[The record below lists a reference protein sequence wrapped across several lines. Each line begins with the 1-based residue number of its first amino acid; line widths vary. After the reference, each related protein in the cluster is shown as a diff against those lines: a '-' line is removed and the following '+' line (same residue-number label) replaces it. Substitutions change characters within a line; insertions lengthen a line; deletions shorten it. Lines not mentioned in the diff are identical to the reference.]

1 MNQVRKDCFECSY
14 NQETRVGTDLDN
26 FFIDK
31 DIEEFSHYHQLTT
44 DLFKYKIRNQSWKWL
59 YSETTEN
66 V

>member
-31 DIEEFSHYHQLTT
+31 DIEEFSHYQLTT
-44 DLFKYKIRNQSWKWL
+44 DLFKYKIRNQS
-59 YSETTEN
+59 
-66 V
+66 